1 MSLNRLM
8 NFKMN
13 PEINYYEDYEGKKQK
28 QKFTKK
34 KPCDT
39 DSFLKKK
46 RKKRKPKFRW
56 NSKNDANNSEDYNFT
71 YFDKYDLDDSDKSF
85 EFEDVVIFQRDEK
98 NLSSCD
104 Y

>member
-13 PEINYYEDYEGKKQK
+13 SEINYYEDYEGKKQK

-34 KPCDT
+34 KPCDR

-46 RKKRKPKFRW
+46 RK
-56 NSKNDANNSEDYNFT
+56 NET
-71 YFDKYDLDDSDKSF
+71 
-85 EFEDVVIFQRDEK
+85 
-98 NLSSCD
+98 
-104 Y
+104 

>member
-13 PEINYYEDYEGKKQK
+13 PEINYYEDYEGKKQI
-28 QKFTKK
+28 QKFAKK
-34 KPCDT
+34 KPCDR

-46 RKKRKPKFRW
+46 EKRKPKFRL

-71 YFDKYDLDDSDKSF
+71 YFDKYELDSDKSL
-85 EFEDVVIFQRDEK
+85 EFKDVVIFQIDEK